1 MYFRDGKWKWNELS
15 FQLPTTVKEKISARP
30 IQLYGVKEDTPIWR
44 VTKNGEFSAASAYK
58 LARPKDDEES
68 TFLGKWKWV
77 WELDTMP
84 KISHFLWLC
93 HHNSVPVREVIVA
106 RGVNSESTCPLY
118 RNGIESISH
127 LLRECPFAV
136 DFWRKIGV
144 PASLVSSFN
153 TNWLEWLK
161 INSLC
166 NHQIQS
172 HGYP

>member
-1 MYFRDGKWKWNELS
+1 MEDNITVKDMYFRDGKWKWNELS

-127 LLRECPFAV
+127 LLRECRRLLEEDWSACLSGFLIQH
-136 DFWRKIGV
+136 K
-144 PASLVSSFN
+144 LVGMV
-153 TNWLEWLK
+153 ED
-161 INSLC
+161 
-166 NHQIQS
+166 
-172 HGYP
+172 